1 MQRGEVRR
9 VRLAPAVMALG
20 GAISFV
26 GSLLT
31 WASVRLKTAAA
42 RTNQAKPGAHASP
55 RRAGRAASAFTLTGL
70 NTPGGKTVLA
80 LSVALILLALFAALA
95 YWFWL
100 RLGAMA
106 IGLVLGVIALVS
118 TAVNL
123 ASPASMLGAVRL
135 QLVRRGIPATAGV
148 GLYLALA
155 GSALAVIAAAAWLV
169 MNRSRWATFATVGGV
184 PAPARPESRPDERP
198 TTPLPPTTS
207 PGLAP
212 E

>member
-1 MQRGEVRR
+1 MQRGEVRKG
-9 VRLAPAVMALG
+9 RLAPAVMALG
-20 GAISFV
+20 GATSFV

-31 WASVRLKTAAA
+31 WASVRLKTVAA
-42 RTNQAKPGAHASP
+42 RTKPAKPGTHASP
-55 RRAGRAASAFTLTGL
+55 RGAGRAGSSFTLTGL

-80 LSVALILLALFAALA
+80 LGVALILVALFALLA

-169 MNRSRWATFATVGGV
+169 VNRDRWATFATVGGG
-184 PAPARPESRPDERP
+184 PAPTRPDSPDERP

-207 PGLAP
+207 PGLAS